1 MFRKCCVSNCNS
13 LRQDVNLHKIPANE
27 EMKSQWLMCLS
38 GCIDS
43 TSVSSNMHVCH
54 KHFERRFVNART
66 NHLKTGAYPTLFSD
80 LEISSGYPSNVHVT
94 DANVPSEGQFVHVAS
109 SNIAQLTVAELVE
122 PSSSSLTEINTFA
135 STSSQEAT
143 TGAPP
148 PHAHGRA
155 AVPLPAV
162 RALVRGQLEAQG
174 APHARARLPAGRH
187 PAPRARRPA
196 PRLTLDIPRL
206 APRARRPA
214 PRLTLD
220 IPRLAPRA
228 RRPAP
233 RLTLDIPRLA
243 PRARRSAPRLTLG
256 GCTASVRSDL
266 SYVPFAL

>member
-54 KHFERRFVNART
+54 NHFERRFVNART

-80 LEISSGYPSNVHVT
+80 LEISSGYPSNVRVT
-94 DANVPSEGQFVHVAS
+94 DANVPSEGQFVPVAS

-143 TGAPP
+143 TGLVCKTPRKLVKKRLIRNAKTLTPKCRLLYK
-148 PHAHGRA
+148 HYMK
-155 AVPLPAV
+155 V
-162 RALVRGQLEAQG
+162 RNKKIYNERVKKALAFSKKTAFEEVTKNMNALARKIKGWDSKRKLCNLLFDEMALETA
-174 APHARARLPAGRH
+174 
-187 PAPRARRPA
+187 
-196 PRLTLDIPRL
+196 LTFMENKDDIY
-206 APRARRPA
+206 ANESFEQ
-214 PRLTLD
+214 
-220 IPRLAPRA
+220 IQEK
-228 RRPAP
+228 
-233 RLTLDIPRLA
+233 
-243 PRARRSAPRLTLG
+243 
-256 GCTASVRSDL
+256 VEK
-266 SYVPFAL
+266 